1 MDDQRLGALVRAV
14 RLRHRLRQQDVADAA
29 GVSQSTVSLVER
41 GHFRTLPV
49 EVVRRI
55 AAALD
60 VRVELIG
67 RWRGGDADRLLGR
80 RHSMLAESFA
90 CFVAAHHGWIV
101 EPEVSFAIY
110 GERGIIDQL
119 AWNAAAGHL
128 LVVEF
133 KTAFVDV
140 NDMLGTLDRKRRLI
154 RQIVAE
160 RGWQPRA
167 VSVWLIVSDTRTNRR
182 HAIEHATLLRSRF
195 PLDGRQ
201 LRPLLR
207 HPSLPTA
214 GLAFW
219 TGSSPGGAR
228 QIGGTRAGGNT
239 ANSRSAVPAAS
250 VASQPRR
257 NPNPRSGPDGL
268 V

>member
-1 MDDQRLGALVRAV
+1 VDDQRLGALVRAV
-14 RLRHRLRQQDVADAA
+14 RLRRGLRQQDVADAA
-29 GVSQSTVSLVER
+29 GVSQSTISLVER
-41 GHFRTLPV
+41 GHVRTLSL

-60 VRVELIG
+60 IRVELIG
-67 RWRGGDADRLLGR
+67 RWRGGDAHRLLGR

-90 CFVAAHHGWIV
+90 CFVAAHEGWTV

-110 GERGIIDQL
+110 GERGIIDHL
-119 AWNAAAGHL
+119 AWNQAAGHL

-140 NDMLGTLDRKRRLI
+140 NEMLGTLDRKRRLI
-154 RQIVAE
+154 RSIAVE
-160 RGWQPRA
+160 RGWQPKA

-182 HAIEHATLLRSRF
+182 HANDHATLLRSKF

-207 HPSLPTA
+207 HPSGPTA

-228 QIGGTRAGGNT
+228 QIGVTRAGGNK
-239 ANSRSAVPAAS
+239 AVSRAAGTAAS

-257 NPNPRSGPDGL
+257 NPNLRSGPDRRL
-268 V
+268 

>member
-1 MDDQRLGALVRAV
+1 V
-14 RLRHRLRQQDVADAA
+14 RLRRGWRQQDVADAA
-29 GVSQSTVSLVER
+29 GMGQSTISLVER
-41 GHFRTLPV
+41 GHFQTLSV
-49 EVVRRI
+49 EGVRRI

-60 VRVELIG
+60 IRVQLIG

-90 CFVAAHHGWIV
+90 SFVATHEGWVV

-119 AWNAAAGHL
+119 AWNADAGHL

-140 NDMLGTLDRKRRLI
+140 NEMLGTLDRKRRLI
-154 RQIVAE
+154 RPCVAE

-182 HAIEHATLLRSRF
+182 HAIEHSTLLRSKF

-207 HPSLPTA
+207 HPSGPTG

-219 TGSSPGGAR
+219 TGSNPGGAR
-228 QIGGTRAGGNT
+228 QSGGHRAGGN
-239 ANSRSAVPAAS
+239 AAVSRAARPAAS

-257 NPNPRSGPDGL
+257 NPNLRSGLDRRA
-268 V
+268 